1 MGLPDCC
8 GFETDE
14 FELWNGIF
22 CGFENDGISTVKQT
36 GEQFTIEVL
45 VQDESIKRRTR
56 FLAALTSCITCS
68 TLCRELLTLAQ
79 SPVAIASDAI
89 VG

>member
-1 MGLPDCC
+1 
-8 GFETDE
+8 
-14 FELWNGIF
+14 
-22 CGFENDGISTVKQT
+22 VKQT

-45 VQDESIKRRTR
+45 VPGKSIKRRTR
-56 FLAALTSCITCS
+56 FLAALTSCITCR

-79 SPVAIASDAI
+79 SPVPIASDAI

>member
-1 MGLPDCC
+1 
-8 GFETDE
+8 
-14 FELWNGIF
+14 
-22 CGFENDGISTVKQT
+22 VKQT

-45 VQDESIKRRTR
+45 VQGKSIKRHTR

-68 TLCRELLTLAQ
+68 TCRELLTLAQ
-79 SPVAIASDAI
+79 SPVPIASDAI

>member
-1 MGLPDCC
+1 V
-8 GFETDE
+8 
-14 FELWNGIF
+14 IF
-22 CGFENDGISTVKQT
+22 CDFENDGISTVKQT
-36 GEQFTIEVL
+36 SEQFTIEVL
-45 VQDESIKRRTR
+45 VRGKSIKRHTR

-79 SPVAIASDAI
+79 SPVPIASDAI